1 MPLTV
6 YPSLDAVLD
15 HVDPEL
21 QSEARHQFE
30 RWLNRGDGIAVYEN
44 VDLGHPELGHRQ
56 WISYGSPEAQLEGDT
71 APALLPDIG
80 NRINWRYAL
89 EGVYR
94 PNESVVALKVES
106 LYAHHA
112 DDLTPDERATLA
124 VAVKILRGIA
134 LNGEVRT

>member
-1 MPLTV
+1 MPLTI
-6 YPSLDAVLD
+6 YPSLDAVLT

-30 RWLNRGDGIAVYEN
+30 RWLTRGDGIAVYEN

-56 WISYGSPEAQLEGDT
+56 WISYGSPEAQLEGNT

-94 PNESVVALKVES
+94 PAESVVALKVES

>member
-6 YPSLDAVLD
+6 YPSLDAVLT

-21 QSEARHQFE
+21 QSEAQVQFE

-44 VDLGHPELGHRQ
+44 VDLGHRELGHRQ
-56 WISYGSPEAQLEGDT
+56 WISYGSPEAQLEVDT
-71 APALLPDIG
+71 PPRILPDIG
-80 NRINWRYAL
+80 ARINWRYAL

-94 PNESVVALKVES
+94 PDESVVALKVES

-112 DDLTPDERATLA
+112 GDLSPTSRATLA
-124 VAVKILRGIA
+124 NAVKILREIA
-134 LNGEVRT
+134 LNGEVRP